1 MALTVYL
8 MINVNL
14 SSHQQKIILSVQIK
28 EAIEAIEYH
37 IKISARWDIILASI
51 VVCAFQGTQ
60 FSFFFFPTIF

>member
-1 MALTVYL
+1 

-28 EAIEAIEYH
+28 EAIEYH